1 MENRY
6 LPLISYSSYYRQT
19 RPDNCSGI
27 DETFVINIFFL
38 RQLRSRLIII
48 STKVQLLRFHRS
60 TIVEKENRDTAES
73 DKIFDKRIIR
83 LKIPTLVIFI
93 VNTIYLL
100 INSNKSN
107 Y

>member
-19 RPDNCSGI
+19 RPDNCSAI

-48 STKVQLLRFHRS
+48 STKVQLLHRS
-60 TIVEKENRDTAES
+60 TIVEKENRDTVES